1 MTKKVKAFDTVKN
14 LIELVAKD
22 FKVVLENNIT
32 ASVYD
37 TEKRELAYSL
47 FEVRTD
53 FKAANDRERVVLM
66 VYTHPKNHSVKPFN
80 IILEQDLKAGVL
92 DQYGFFLK
100 VEVCANSRSA
110 DKDIIRHFDNKSIDQ
125 FSKLCELNE
134 VPYTIDARSEY
145 MTSTHY
151 VPCINDHQFNTVVES
166 IMDFVLEHLKNMNAL
181 AVIDKENMQA
191 RDERIDNEFLQRALN
206 FGQPLEE
213 IKVELNVPYVIGL
226 LHSAGQLGKGK
237 LQEIVDI
244 IKE

>member
-32 ASVYD
+32 ASLYD
-37 TEKRELAYSL
+37 TEKRELTYSL

-66 VYTHPKNHSVKPFN
+66 VYTHPKNHTIKPFN

-92 DQYGFFLK
+92 DQYGFFLE

-134 VPYTIDARSEY
+134 VPYTIDNRNDY
-145 MTSTHY
+145 ITSKQY
-151 VPCINDHQFNTVVES
+151 VPCINEHQFDMVMES
-166 IMDFVLEHLKNMNAL
+166 IMDFVLEHCKNMNTL
-181 AVIDKENMQA
+181 AVMDKENMQA

-213 IKVELNVPYVIGL
+213 IKVELDVPYVIGL
-226 LHSAGQLGKGK
+226 LHSAGQLGKSK
-237 LQEIVDI
+237 LQELVDI